1 MNKALNLVFGAILGG
16 LVGSAIGLLLAP
28 MSGDELRM
36 EINEYTRQVKE
47 DVEKATNNRRAQ
59 LEIELANLRGEVITD

>member
-1 MNKALNLVFGAILGG
+1 MNKALNIVFGAILGG

-59 LEIELANLRGEVITD
+59 LELEIANLRGEVITD